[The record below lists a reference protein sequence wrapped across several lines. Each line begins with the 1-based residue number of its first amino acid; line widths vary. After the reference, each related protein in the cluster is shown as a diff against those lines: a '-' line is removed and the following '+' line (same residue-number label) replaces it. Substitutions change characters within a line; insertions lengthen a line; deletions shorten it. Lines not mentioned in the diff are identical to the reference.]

1 MKKILLILAML
12 IGLAAP
18 AYAANC
24 DGINV
29 VGMPESA
36 VIDLKK
42 KCVELQNVAP
52 TVNAN
57 SLSEYAELGQKYG
70 IALSEV
76 AKSIGTTVNELAK
89 TPVGVFMLVMVAW
102 KVMGNDLIGIVG
114 GFIWFTVMLPLWV
127 YMFHR
132 LVLSTRRVVET
143 KSLNDDSVRRVI
155 DPVDYN
161 GPAGP
166 LAFTMSLFLI
176 GICISG
182 FLMVF
187 G

>member
-1 MKKILLILAML
+1 MKKILLVLSLL

-18 AYAANC
+18 VHAASC
-24 DGINV
+24 DSLSVSGL
-29 VGMPESA
+29 PETA
-36 VIDLKK
+36 VIELKK
-42 KCVELQNVAP
+42 KCVDMQNVAP
-52 TVNAN
+52 TVNVN

-76 AKSIGTTVNELAK
+76 AKSIGTTVNDLAK

-114 GFIWFTVMLPLWV
+114 GFIWFTVMLPLWI

-132 LVLSTRRVVET
+132 VVLSTRRVVET
-143 KSLNDDSVRRVI
+143 KSPNDDSVRRVI

-166 LAFTMSLFLI
+166 LAFMMALFLI